1 MGIKIENC
9 QRVLPFLECE
19 LQLSA
24 TGQPELGLKAPAFET
39 VPGAG
44 NPSSLQRLPDVF
56 SPNARSALQSFVPNM
71 MGKAAWY
78 AIPAAQYLPNVTK
91 VAEPLQR
98 KQYPGSWWQPRM
110 IAQADRIGKREELL
124 LALNVLQHRA

>member
-1 MGIKIENC
+1 MNQIIQNAPRQRSRRHGAVENFKLT
-9 QRVLPFLECE
+9 R
-19 LQLSA
+19 
-24 TGQPELGLKAPAFET
+24 APT
-39 VPGAG
+39 
-44 NPSSLQRLPDVF
+44 
-56 SPNARSALQSFVPNM
+56 SALQSFVPNM

-98 KQYPGSWWQPRM
+98 KQYPGSWWKPRM
-110 IAQADRIGKREELL
+110 IAQADRIGKREEVL